1 MKNDTPAEWLITHH
15 KREIKATNQH
25 NRAFVL
31 SASMAEI
38 DKDGELRID
47 TITSTFV
54 LKVDIHD
61 SFTVINPMQALA
73 EVGAFFSFLHEPI
86 AKASVSQQK
95 HMSVLRPREFL
106 ELRCKHQRLI
116 DRAMHA
122 LSTGEY
128 EFNAELYLQKDNQ
141 DHQRFYLSA
150 IVASE
155 VLLRN
160 LRKQPG
166 HLQLMMTELLRS
178 KSTQE
183 FHDWLSRA
191 GIAASRKY
199 DWSSRISDSIKA
211 MREEVKPGPRDFA
224 MRYYDNAGWQKIG
237 QHAGYDQW
245 VIVDVVVVPEETLK
259 AAGFY
264 KDDEDPDARISRDP
278 DVVWEDA
285 TQNLTNYEKNCL
297 LYLNL
302 YTTTQDITLHND

>member
-1 MKNDTPAEWLITHH
+1 
-15 KREIKATNQH
+15 
-25 NRAFVL
+25 
-31 SASMAEI
+31 MAEI

-211 MREEVKPGPRDFA
+211 MREEVKPGPRDLT
-224 MRYYDNAGWQKIG
+224 MRYYDNNMRDMINGLLLMLLHKTL
-237 QHAGYDQW
+237 GY
-245 VIVDVVVVPEETLK
+245 
-259 AAGFY
+259 
-264 KDDEDPDARISRDP
+264 
-278 DVVWEDA
+278 
-285 TQNLTNYEKNCL
+285 
-297 LYLNL
+297 
-302 YTTTQDITLHND
+302 